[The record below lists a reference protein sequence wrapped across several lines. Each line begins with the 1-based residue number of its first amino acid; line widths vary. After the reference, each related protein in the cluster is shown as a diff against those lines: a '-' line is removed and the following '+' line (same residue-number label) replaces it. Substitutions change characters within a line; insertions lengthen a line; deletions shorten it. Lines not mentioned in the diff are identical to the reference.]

1 MAEESPLTVK
11 AHDAIRSRRL
21 PAQAPNRTFGGHG
34 SDVTCAIC
42 GELVT
47 RTQME
52 IEIEF
57 NRHGTTPG
65 LDRYHLHTKCFSAWE
80 SERKKVDG
88 AAD

>member
-1 MAEESPLTVK
+1 MADESPLAVK
-11 AHDAIRSRRL
+11 ARDAIQSGRL
-21 PAQAPNRTFGGHG
+21 PARTPNRTFGGPG
-34 SDVTCAIC
+34 SDVTCTIC
-42 GELVT
+42 GEPVT

-80 SERKKVDG
+80 SERKKAEG
-88 AAD
+88 AGG